1 MVYRELMAQMEPMV
15 HLVLMVRPE
24 RMESLV
30 WMALPGL
37 TVNQD
42 HKENPDHP
50 GPQAVENLKT
60 YHKINGGIIL
70 MFR

>member
-1 MVYRELMAQMEPMV
+1 MVYRELMAQMEQTV

-42 HKENPDHP
+42 HKENPENADH
-50 GPQAVENLKT
+50 QALRPLRT
-60 YHKINGGIIL
+60 
-70 MFR
+70 